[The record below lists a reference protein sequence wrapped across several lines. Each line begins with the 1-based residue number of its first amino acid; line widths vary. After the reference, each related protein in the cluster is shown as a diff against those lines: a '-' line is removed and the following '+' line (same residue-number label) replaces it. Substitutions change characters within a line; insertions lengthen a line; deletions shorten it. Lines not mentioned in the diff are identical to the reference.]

1 MTERYLF
8 DAWAMMAY
16 FQNEEPAAEQVS
28 QWLEAA
34 LRKKVEVYISIINVG
49 EVYYRVGKVLGTQQA
64 EDILNDLVSL
74 PVQVIPAENELV
86 LSAARWKMRHAISY
100 ADAFAAATAE
110 KLNAVL
116 VTGNPE
122 LIALKDKLKLAA
134 LERG

>member
-34 LRKKVEVYISIINVG
+34 LRKKVDAYISIINIG
-49 EVYYRVGKVLGTQQA
+49 EVYYRVGKVLGAQQA

-74 PVQVIPAENELV
+74 PVQVIPVENELV

-116 VTGNPE
+116 VSGDPE

>member
-1 MTERYLF
+1 MTEKYLF

-34 LRKKVEVYISIINVG
+34 LRKKVEAYISIINVG
-49 EVYYRVGKVLGTQQA
+49 EVYYRVGKVLGAQAA

-116 VTGNPE
+116 VTGDPE

>member
-1 MTERYLF
+1 MMVRYLF
-8 DAWAMMAY
+8 DAWAIMAY

-34 LRKKVEVYISIINVG
+34 SQKKAEAYISIINVG
-49 EVYYRVGKVLGTQQA
+49 EVYYRVGKVLGAQA
-64 EDILNDLVSL
+64 AEGILNDLVSL
-74 PVQVIPAENELV
+74 PIQVIPAENELV

-116 VTGNPE
+116 VTGDPE